1 MCSAAAETG
10 SVSLEEIHSTL
21 CHPGITRLYHYIK
34 IKNLPYSLEHVKK
47 VCSQCVICSEL
58 KPTFFRPPAG
68 KLVRAMKPFDRISVD
83 FTGPKPSISKNKYL
97 LVMIDEYSRFP
108 FVFPCS
114 DMSAHTVTACFR
126 KLFSIF
132 GCPSSVH
139 SNTGTQ
145 FMSQEVSIFFLKSRC
160 SPNPLYSLSSN
171 W

>member
-1 MCSAAAETG
+1 MLRKF
-10 SVSLEEIHSTL
+10 V
-21 CHPGITRLYHYIK
+21 P
-34 IKNLPYSLEHVKK
+34 NLFP
-47 VCSQCVICSEL
+47 ICSEL
-58 KPTFFRPPAG
+58 KPTFFRPPAD

-126 KLFSIF
+126 KLFSKF

-139 SNTGTQ
+139 SDRETQ
-145 FMSQEVSIFFLKSRC
+145 FMSQEVSIFF
-160 SPNPLYSLSSN
+160 Y
-171 W
+171 